1 MVFENRVLTRL
12 LGPKRDEVTGK
23 WRKLHNEELNDLYSP
38 NNAGVNKS
46 RKMRWAGHVGRR
58 GREGAYTVL
67 WWGNL
72 RERDRLGDPGLDGRI
87 ILRWIFRKWVVGG
100 KDWIE
105 LAQDRARWRDLVN
118 AVTNLRV
125 PQNAGNFLT
134 SLKPVSFSRRTLISN
149 YCHFVQPMQVT
160 LVAYR

>member
-72 RERDRLGDPGLDGRI
+72 RERDRLGDPGLVGRI
-87 ILRWIFRKWVVGG
+87 ILVLRWIFTKWDVRVWTGSL
-100 KDWIE
+100 W
-105 LAQDRARWRDLVN
+105 
-118 AVTNLRV
+118 LRTGTV
-125 PQNAGNFLT
+125 CGL
-134 SLKPVSFSRRTLISN
+134 L
-149 YCHFVQPMQVT
+149 
-160 LVAYR
+160 